1 MRLRFA
7 SVLSPALAA
16 PVLVPALALA
26 LSLPAV
32 PAHADLFIHSD
43 DYKDGEEIVG
53 VFFGDEEYAKLVD
66 DFERNGQQFDWGWA
80 LTPDWESAAARADSD
95 DSAKGKKKGFFGRF
109 KKRGPE
115 PEQEPKELGF
125 DLADY
130 RTVRVP
136 KVENFSG
143 IMKDDEL
150 ASVRESLE
158 LAMKQV
164 GLEPVESG
172 PADLELSAAVVD
184 INREGGGFG
193 LIQVDPFIE
202 IEVRLHDLKNDRD
215 LLLIRNQKHG
225 DTPTDAALEY
235 ASQIA
240 IFLR

>member
-1 MRLRFA
+1 MSLRLVSARRA
-7 SVLSPALAA
+7 ALAA
-16 PVLVPALALA
+16 PILAPALAFM

-32 PAHADLFIHSD
+32 PARADVFIHSD
-43 DYKDGEEIVG
+43 DYKDGEEITG

-66 DFERNGQQFDWGWA
+66 DFERNGQEFDWGWA
-80 LTPDWESAAARADSD
+80 LTPDWEAKSAAAADQG
-95 DSAKGKKKGFFGRF
+95 KKKKGFFGRF
-109 KKRGPE
+109 KNRGPE
-115 PEQEPKELGF
+115 PEQEPDELAF
-125 DLADY
+125 DLGDY
-130 RTVRVP
+130 QTVRVP
-136 KVENFSG
+136 AVENFSG

-158 LAMKQV
+158 LAMKQA
-164 GLEPVESG
+164 GLKPVESG

-202 IEVRLHDLKNDRD
+202 IEIRLRDLENDRD
-215 LLLIRNQKHG
+215 LLLLRNQEHG

>member
-1 MRLRFA
+1 MRLRFPSA
-7 SVLSPALAA
+7 LSPTLAA
-16 PVLVPALALA
+16 PALVPALVLA

-43 DYKDGEEIVG
+43 DYKDGEEITG

-80 LTPDWESAAARADSD
+80 LTPGWQSATDRAQADQG
-95 DSAKGKKKGFFGRF
+95 KKKKKGFFGRF
-109 KKRGPE
+109 KGHGGPE
-115 PEQEPKELGF
+115 PEQEPRELAF
-125 DLADY
+125 DLGDY
-130 RTVRVP
+130 QTVRVP

-158 LAMKQV
+158 LAMKQA

-202 IEVRLHDLKNDRD
+202 IEIRLRDLKNDRD
-215 LLLIRNQKHG
+215 LLLIRNQEHG

>member
-1 MRLRFA
+1 MRLHLVPILRT
-7 SVLSPALAA
+7 ALAA
-16 PVLVPALALA
+16 PILALPLA
-26 LSLPAV
+26 FVLSLPAA
-32 PAHADLFIHSD
+32 PARAEVFIHSD
-43 DYKDGEEIVG
+43 DYKDGEEITG
-53 VFFGDEEYAKLVD
+53 VFFGDEEYAKMVD

-80 LTPDWESAAARADSD
+80 LTPGWESAAARAESPDEG
-95 DSAKGKKKGFFGRF
+95 KKKKGFFGRF
-109 KKRGPE
+109 KSHGPE
-115 PEQEPKELGF
+115 PEHEPDELAF

-130 RTVRVP
+130 KTVRVP
-136 KVENFSG
+136 EVKNFSG

-202 IEVRLHDLKNDRD
+202 IEIRLRDLDNDRD
-215 LLLIRNQKHG
+215 LLLLRNQKHG

>member
-1 MRLRFA
+1 MRLRPA

-16 PVLVPALALA
+16 PALALV
-26 LSLPAV
+26 LSLPAA
-32 PAHADLFIHSD
+32 PARADLFIHSD

-53 VFFGDEEYAKLVD
+53 VFFGDEEYAKMVD

-80 LTPDWESAAARADSD
+80 LTPGWAQKAATAESDQG
-95 DSAKGKKKGFFGRF
+95 KKKKGFFGRF
-109 KKRGPE
+109 KNRGPE

-130 RTVRVP
+130 KTVRVP
-136 KVENFSG
+136 EVKNFSG

-158 LAMKQV
+158 LAMKQA

-202 IEVRLHDLKNDRD
+202 IEIRLRDLDNDRD
-215 LLLIRNQKHG
+215 LLLLRNQEHG